1 LLKVKLIVHS
11 SYRTAT
17 SYWAN
22 STFRNK
28 TNEVQKIRSK
38 NMLLND
44 FLPNARVTNGRMTA
58 KNLSYS
64 TIMAYSNIC
73 IVQENHE
80 KHET

>member
-1 LLKVKLIVHS
+1 
-11 SYRTAT
+11 
-17 SYWAN
+17 
-22 STFRNK
+22 
-28 TNEVQKIRSK
+28 
-38 NMLLND
+38 MLLND